1 MKNYEKPI
9 VLTTEELAEGIYA
22 ASGVDANTCW
32 TIIDVRS
39 TQDDNGNGEHV
50 FEVEI
55 EHTTEVQH
63 ISMESTT
70 VLTFNNNVTAAR
82 TEGNCTAS
90 YSGNTVTIV
99 RALLA
104 DAYGSG
110 DRATYKVWVKAADL
124 ATTKALAVTGRKIT
138 DTGITVNVQGNGANG
153 E

>member
-1 MKNYEKPI
+1 MKKYEKPI
-9 VLTTEELAEGIYA
+9 VLATEELAEGIYA

-39 TQDDNGNGEHV
+39 TQEDNGQGEHV

-55 EHTTEVQH
+55 EHTTAVQH
-63 ISMESTT
+63 ISMECTT
-70 VLTFNNNVTAAR
+70 VLTFNNNVTGAS

-99 RALLA
+99 RSLLA
-104 DAYGSG
+104 DAYNSG
-110 DRATYKVWVKAADL
+110 DRVTYKVWVKAADE
-124 ATTKALAVTGRKIT
+124 ATTRALAVTGKRIT